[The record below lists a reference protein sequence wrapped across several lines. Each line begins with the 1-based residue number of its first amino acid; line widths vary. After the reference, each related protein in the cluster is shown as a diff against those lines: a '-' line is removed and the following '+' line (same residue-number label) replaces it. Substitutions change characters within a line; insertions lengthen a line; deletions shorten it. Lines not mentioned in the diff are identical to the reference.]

1 MSEEGDS
8 LLDRA
13 REASDRQKWDEAYEL
28 LSVADRGQQLGAE
41 ALPLLAE
48 AAYFAGHPEVSREA
62 WERMQATALRNGDT
76 EGAARAALRVSGLLI
91 DAGLFSLFRGWAH
104 RAERLL
110 EGRPESALHGVLAVQ
125 RSFVSLISGEL
136 GQALDLAREAIEVSA
151 RFDDASTLALGRI
164 AEARA
169 LVLQGHVT
177 EGLALLDEAAVAVAT
192 GELDPMTS
200 AIVYCS
206 VVCSWQALAEYE
218 RAEEWTE
225 AMHRWASERE
235 GGAFHGWC
243 RVHSAE
249 ILRLRGAYR
258 DAERQ
263 VLRAVEEIRTYA
275 KPDLGWPLNELGQ
288 IRLRLGDLAGAE
300 EAFLRAHEASWEPQ
314 PGLSLLRLA
323 QGDLGGAM
331 ASIRDALE
339 NPSLSPSWEVP
350 PSTELRRAP
359 KLAAQVEIAVAAGDL
374 AVARS
379 AADELQ
385 EVVETYPTKALR
397 ASAVVARGAVQLADG
412 DSSSAATSFNDGVRL
427 WHELGA
433 PFEAARARVGLA
445 EAYRAIGST
454 DRAALE
460 LEAARSSFER
470 LGAKLDARRA
480 ARSLD
485 ETLPAR
491 RAAAARREKVFMFTD
506 IVKSTNLVE
515 LIGDEAWGHLVR
527 WHNETLASLVTAHA
541 GEVVR
546 TTGDGFFVT
555 FDSSAAGVE
564 CAVAI
569 QEALAEH
576 RRRHG
581 FSPWVRIGLHRAD
594 ATEEGSDWSGVGV
607 HAAARIGALAEAEE
621 IVVSAETAEA
631 AGSAYRFSAPRSVSL
646 KGISEPLAVVTVEW
660 RRAG

>member
-1 MSEEGDS
+1 VSEDGDS

-13 REASDRQKWDEAYEL
+13 RKAGEQQKWGEVYEL
-28 LSVADRGQQLGAE
+28 LSTADGGQHLGPGE
-41 ALPLLAE
+41 LPLLAE

-62 WERMQATALRNGDT
+62 WERMVAAALRDGDS
-76 EGAARAALRVSGLLI
+76 EAAARAALNVSGLLI
-91 DAGLFSLFRGWAH
+91 DAGMFSLFRGWAH

-110 EGRPESALHGVLAVQ
+110 ERRPESPFHGVLAVQ
-125 RSFVSLISGEL
+125 RSFVSLVSGEL
-136 GQALDLAREAIEVSA
+136 AQALSLARQAIEVAA
-151 RFDDASTLALGRI
+151 RSDDASTLALGRI

-169 LVLQGHVT
+169 LVLQGHLT
-177 EGLALLDEAAVAVAT
+177 EGLALLDEAAVAATT
-192 GELDPMTS
+192 GELDPMTR
-200 AIVYCS
+200 AVVYCS

-225 AMHRWASERE
+225 AMHRWVSGHE

-263 VLRAVEEIRTYA
+263 VQRAFEEIRTYA

-288 IRLRLGDLAGAE
+288 IRLRLGDLVGAE
-300 EAFLRAHEASWEPQ
+300 EAFLQAHEASWEPQ
-314 PGLSLLRLA
+314 PGLALLRLA
-323 QGDLGGAM
+323 QGDVGGAM

-339 NPSLSPSWEVP
+339 NPSLNPSWEVP
-350 PSTELRRAP
+350 PNTELRRAP
-359 KLAAQVEIAVAAGDL
+359 RLAAQVEIAVAAGDL
-374 AVARS
+374 DVARS
-379 AADELQ
+379 AADEL
-385 EVVETYPTKALR
+385 EDVVARYPTKALR
-397 ASAVVARGAVQLADG
+397 ASAVVGRGAVQLADG
-412 DSSSAATSFNDGVRL
+412 DPPSAAKSFDDGVRL

-433 PFEAARARVGLA
+433 PFETARARMGLA
-445 EAYRAIGST
+445 EAYRAIGNPE
-454 DRAALE
+454 RAALE
-460 LEAARSSFER
+460 LEAARSAFER
-470 LGAKLDARRA
+470 LGAKLDVRKA
-480 ARSLD
+480 ARSLG
-485 ETLPAR
+485 ETAR
-491 RAAAARREKVFMFTD
+491 PTAGARRERVFMFTD

-527 WHNETLASLVTAHA
+527 WHNETLASLIVAHA

-546 TTGDGFFVT
+546 TMGDGFFVT
-555 FDSSAAGVE
+555 FETPGAGVE

-569 QEALAEH
+569 QEALEEH

-607 HAAARIGALAEAEE
+607 HAAARIGALARAEE
-621 IVVSAETAEA
+621 IVVSRETAEA
-631 AGSAYRFSAPRSVSL
+631 AGGGYRFSAPRSVSL
-646 KGISEPLAVVTVEW
+646 KGISEPIDVVTVEW
-660 RRAG
+660 R

>member
-8 LLDRA
+8 FLDRA
-13 REASDRQKWDEAYEL
+13 REACDRQKWDEAYEL

-136 GQALDLAREAIEVSA
+136 DQALDLARKAIEVSA

-314 PGLSLLRLA
+314 PGLALLRLA
-323 QGDLGGAM
+323 QGDVSGAM
-331 ASIRDALE
+331 TSIRDSLE

-350 PSTELRRAP
+350 PNTELRRAP
-359 KLAAQVEIAVAAGDL
+359 RLAAQVEIAVAADDL
-374 AVARS
+374 AVAR
-379 AADELQ
+379 
-385 EVVETYPTKALR
+385 
-397 ASAVVARGAVQLADG
+397 
-412 DSSSAATSFNDGVRL
+412 
-427 WHELGA
+427 
-433 PFEAARARVGLA
+433 
-445 EAYRAIGST
+445 
-454 DRAALE
+454 
-460 LEAARSSFER
+460 
-470 LGAKLDARRA
+470 
-480 ARSLD
+480 
-485 ETLPAR
+485 
-491 RAAAARREKVFMFTD
+491 
-506 IVKSTNLVE
+506 
-515 LIGDEAWGHLVR
+515 
-527 WHNETLASLVTAHA
+527 
-541 GEVVR
+541 
-546 TTGDGFFVT
+546 
-555 FDSSAAGVE
+555 
-564 CAVAI
+564 
-569 QEALAEH
+569 
-576 RRRHG
+576 
-581 FSPWVRIGLHRAD
+581 
-594 ATEEGSDWSGVGV
+594 
-607 HAAARIGALAEAEE
+607 
-621 IVVSAETAEA
+621 
-631 AGSAYRFSAPRSVSL
+631 
-646 KGISEPLAVVTVEW
+646 
-660 RRAG
+660 